1 MQSPSGTLCW
11 WLGKLIP
18 SLLLV
23 GIGLVGGA
31 FWLSCQDHVDF
42 QTWRTEQLKTLD
54 AERGQVLRG
63 LDGVHARRKKI
74 QVEIP
79 GEEERIRQADKIIG
93 ELNHLAST
101 WDRLVGN
108 PEQQKANAEQ
118 LAHMARLRADAAERL
133 AALQQESKRTG
144 WERDGLEITRAGL
157 DAQFQA
163 VDRDRSTALHYLG
176 FAWRRLR
183 TGIICTLALYGLGC
197 FFFYLRIRKS

>member
-1 MQSPSGTLCW
+1 MRSPAGTVRS

-18 SLLLV
+18 GLLLV
-23 GIGLVGGA
+23 GVGLVGDA
-31 FWLSCQDHVDF
+31 FWLSWQDHVDF
-42 QTWRTEQLKTLD
+42 QAWRTEQLKTLG
-54 AERGQVLRG
+54 AERGQVLRD
-63 LDGVHARRKKI
+63 LDDVHARLKKI
-74 QVEIP
+74 QIEIP
-79 GEEERIRQADKIIG
+79 AEEERIRQAHKIIA

-118 LAHMARLRADAAERL
+118 LAHMTKLRTDAAERL

-163 VDRDRSTALHYLG
+163 VDRERSTALHYLG
-176 FAWRRLR
+176 LAWRRLR

-197 FFFYLRIRKS
+197 LFFYLRIRKS